1 MFFFF
6 GMNTSDKEYG
16 TEGYHVCTRCNKTG
30 YWKLVK
36 RTTWLILMF
45 IPIPVRVR
53 YLAVCPGCGGSAEM
67 TKEEFNEAVR
77 RNGSGGNV

>member
-1 MFFFF
+1 
-6 GMNTSDKEYG
+6 
-16 TEGYHVCTRCNKTG
+16 
-30 YWKLVK
+30 VK

-67 TKEEFNEAVR
+67 TKEEFNEAVK
-77 RNGSGGNV
+77 RNGSGGSV